1 MHECPE
7 CGQVCYCDLDDSNDC
22 RDDGECF
29 HGCEPEDD
37 EPDYFDDDGP
47 VYRGDTNWRPFGG
60 ASGPAPREGERA
72 SAKEDT
78 KP

>member
-1 MHECPE
+1 MHDCPA

-29 HGCEPEDD
+29 HGCDPD
-37 EPDYFDDDGP
+37 EEGFTGFDDDDDSP
-47 VYRGDTNWRPFGG
+47 SSTTP
-60 ASGPAPREGERA
+60 E
-72 SAKEDT
+72 T